1 MPLEHMSAYER
12 EAWVEIGRWREQRV
26 AAGRRRGRGAV
37 LARGLRAVPGS
48 TTLLEGVLRSVQGM
62 HGLVTD
68 VAVSAPPHRGVRR
81 AYAAQ
86 GLPVADLGEIRRF
99 DLAWVDRATPALGSR
114 YALALAGEGAL
125 AGAAAGGGLALT
137 AAGGAAGAGVGAVP
151 GAATTVG
158 LLSADIAAVLAGST
172 RAVAHTA
179 AYHGYDARDPWERAF
194 LLGVLGAAVAG
205 DQATKLSALAELRR
219 LSAVLALGGA
229 SRQLG
234 DDVLVR
240 LLRRLFASLGERLTQ
255 RKVAQLVPVAGAFVG
270 GGLNYAYV
278 RDVGEC
284 ASWLYRE
291 RFLIDRHGLAEEVAG
306 PLEPARAV
314 EGIAAG
320 AREDAAL
327 DAPAALPAG
336 APALPPGPAAPPAAA
351 QVPPPPGGAAG
362 R

>member
-26 AAGRRRGRGAV
+26 AAGRRRGRGGA
-37 LARGLRAVPGS
+37 LARRLRAVPGS

-86 GLPVADLGEIRRF
+86 GLPITGLGEIRGF
-99 DLAWVDRATPALGSR
+99 DLAWVDRATPPLGSR

-125 AGAAAGGGLALT
+125 AGAAAGGGVALT
-137 AAGGAAGAGVGAVP
+137 AAGAVGAGVGAAP
-151 GAATTVG
+151 GAASTVG

-205 DQATKLSALAELRR
+205 DQAAKLSALAELRR

-255 RKVAQLVPVAGAFVG
+255 RKVAQLVPVAGAVVG

-327 DAPAALPAG
+327 DPSPARPAR
-336 APALPPGPAAPPAAA
+336 APALPPGPTGPPATA
-351 QVPPPPGGAAG
+351 QVPPPPGGA
-362 R
+362 RR